1 MNLTG
6 IAAEA
11 AGEMRNKRLQS
22 LYQRDFLAWQ
32 ADVLGL
38 RTYKRM
44 GEICEIALFGE
55 KNRTA
60 IKSSNGVSKTFQISA
75 MIQWAGS
82 AFDIGETLSIVTA
95 PSQDQVKR
103 AIWGYMKDFRKRA
116 SDRGFILPGWL
127 DESMGWKT
135 HTAEGN
141 HDIAYGKVPP
151 KGDEVSVFQ
160 GTRSTFGKTYVFVEE
175 AGGVS
180 ERLFVAAEA
189 VLTGAEARGFFIG
202 NPDHVGG
209 PWQKLFTDPKYE
221 EDFNLFTL
229 NYKDLPWYTGEVV
242 YPDDPVMEA
251 ALNKNLT
258 TREWVEQKRRM
269 WGEKSSWFQSK
280 ALGEFPAD
288 GGTGFFTPGDV
299 AKGRDTEIE
308 DDMDIPC
315 IFGVDIARMGMDE
328 SVLYMNRGGRVRLL
342 EAWGKTDTYASSLKI
357 LEYAKIHQPS
367 EIRIDGTGVGAGVWD
382 NFNSN
387 PDFSGPWEVYGIEG
401 ALASPDITKWANLR
415 SYIHDS
421 AKKQLAAGEIDLDP
435 EDTDLLDELG
445 LITYKFHQRGG
456 VQISKKED
464 MKTAIGGSPDRSDA
478 FIYSVADLEPW
489 TGNPYNRM
497 PVGALVTQERE
508 DIPDFGL
515 EDFLSQ
521 PGMPMRWNGGW

>member
-6 IAAEA
+6 VVAESL
-11 AGEMRNKRLQS
+11 GEIKNKRLQN

-32 ADVLGL
+32 SDVLGL
-38 RTYKRM
+38 KTYKRM

-103 AIWGYMKDFRKRA
+103 AIWGYMKDFRARA
-116 SDRGFILPGWL
+116 SKRGFILPGWL

-135 HTAEGN
+135 KTDEGN

-151 KGDEVSVFQ
+151 KGDEISVFQ
-160 GTRSTFGKTYVFVEE
+160 GTRSTFGRTYVFVEE

-189 VLTGAEARGFFIG
+189 VLTGQNSRGFFIG

-209 PWQKLFTDPKYE
+209 PWQKLFTDPKYA

-229 NYKDLPWYTGEVV
+229 NYKDLPWFTGEVV
-242 YPDDPVMEA
+242 YPDDPEME
-251 ALNKNLT
+251 KQFTDNLT
-258 TREWVEQKRRM
+258 TRHWVEQKKRM
-269 WGEKSSWFQSK
+269 WGENSSWFQSK
-280 ALGEFPAD
+280 ALGQFPKD
-288 GGTGFFTPGDV
+288 GGTGFFSPGDV
-299 AKGRDTEIE
+299 STGRDTDIE
-308 DDMDIPC
+308 EDMSVPC
-315 IFGVDIARMGMDE
+315 VFGVDIARMGMDE

-342 EAWGKTDTYASSLKI
+342 EAWEKTDTYTSTQKI
-357 LEYAKIHQPS
+357 YDFAKKYQPS

-382 NFNSN
+382 NLMYNLEFA
-387 PDFSGPWEVYGIEG
+387 GPWEVYGVEG
-401 ALASPDITKWANLR
+401 ATASPDITKWQNLR
-415 SYIHDS
+415 AYIHDS

-435 EDTDLLDELG
+435 EDRDLLDQLA
-445 LITYKFHQRGG
+445 LIKYKFGARGG
-456 VQISKKED
+456 VQILKKEE
-464 MKTAIGGSPDRSDA
+464 MKTEMGGSPDRADA
-478 FIYSVADLEPW
+478 FIYAVGDLEPW
-489 TGNPYNRM
+489 TGNPVNKL
-497 PVGALVTQERE
+497 PVGALVAEE
-508 DIPDFGL
+508 PAEIPDYGL
-515 EDFLSQ
+515 QDYIRQ
-521 PGMPMRWNGGW
+521 PGWGFVGW